1 MRSNEKLS
9 PRLLNFSVQVLK
21 FLGEVRT
28 YRETDV
34 IKYQLS
40 RSATSIG
47 ANYEESQSSSKP
59 EFKLRIRI
67 CIREAL
73 ETKYWL
79 TICKELKI
87 GDEVLVSKLIDENIQ
102 LVKILRAIY
111 KKTSN

>member
-73 ETKYWL
+73 ETKYWP